1 MTRTGTHAEQS
12 PPVRSARLRVP
23 GLIART
29 LRRPLAAIAAVY
41 LVILVA
47 ATIFAPLLAPYPPD
61 SENLLNELSGPTG
74 SHLLGTDELG
84 RDVLSRLLY
93 GGRLTLGASVEAV
106 VVFVVVG
113 VPLGLAAGFL
123 GGWLDRAIMY
133 VTELLLSI
141 PGLLLILVVAAVFP
155 GKLLLLMIVLGLVAT
170 PSIVRVVRSSVLSVR
185 RELYVVAARV
195 VGSSRRQILRR
206 HILAR
211 IAGPVIVQSTV
222 FAASAIVIEAILGY
236 LSLDASP
243 PTPTWGSMMAE
254 GAQEIATQAW
264 LIVPTGT
271 VLALTVLALGVLG
284 DAFRDASVE
293 QWSSVREVR
302 RRPGAPRRGG
312 HRTTAGDRAASRTDN
327 QVGRPDAV
335 LSVRHLSVAFPRP
348 QGEVNVVE
356 GVSFDVMRAEIVG
369 VVGESGC
376 GKSATANAI
385 LGVLPGNG
393 KVTGGEILFQGKDLV
408 SLKRKEQRGVR
419 GRQIAVVSQDPM
431 LSLDPNFTVG
441 DQLQEAVHRH
451 LGISRSLARRRAVE
465 LLSRVRLAEPE
476 LVMRQ
481 RPYEL
486 SGGMAQRVC
495 IAIALAGDPI
505 LLIADEPTTALDVTV
520 QAEIL
525 DLFSALRNDAGLSVL
540 LISHDW
546 GVIADVCDRVLVMYA
561 GEIVE
566 EAEVEEM
573 FDRALHPY
581 SAGLMAA
588 NPHLASPGDRLPSI
602 PGIVPSPE
610 DWPPGCHFFERCR
623 YAQADCSAEAIH
635 LLRVGE
641 GRTSRCIHVSNL
653 IAGRR

>member
-1 MTRTGTHAEQS
+1 MTTTGSSAGEDPQ
-12 PPVRSARLRVP
+12 PRSAQLRVP
-23 GLIART
+23 SLIART
-29 LRRPLAAIAAVY
+29 LRRPLAAIAAAY

-47 ATIFAPLLAPYPPD
+47 ATVCAPLLVPYPPD

-74 SHLLGTDELG
+74 SHLFGTDELG

-93 GGRLTLGASVEAV
+93 GGRLTLGASLEAV
-106 VVFVVVG
+106 VVFIVVG

-123 GGWLDRAIMY
+123 GGWLDRAVMY

-141 PGLLLILVVAAVFP
+141 PGLLLLLVVAAVFP

-170 PSIVRVVRSSVLSVR
+170 PSVVRVVRSSVLSVR

-222 FAASAIVIEAILGY
+222 FAASALVIEAILGY

-293 QWSSVREVR
+293 PWSSVRDVR
-302 RRPGAPRRGG
+302 RRPGTGRQTV
-312 HRTTAGDRAASRTDN
+312 HRVTAADNAASRTDD
-327 QVGRPDAV
+327 QTGRPDAL
-335 LSVRHLSVAFPRP
+335 LSVRDLSVTFPRP
-348 QGEVNVVE
+348 GGEVNVVE
-356 GVSFDVMRAEIVG
+356 GVSFDVMRGEIVG

-393 KVTGGEILFQGKDLV
+393 RVAAGRILFQDEDLI

-419 GRQIAVVSQDPM
+419 GRQIALVSQDPM
-431 LSLDPNFTVG
+431 LSLDANFTIG
-441 DQLQEAVHRH
+441 DQLQEAVRRH
-451 LGISRSLARRRAVE
+451 LGISRSLARQRAVE
-465 LLSRVRLAEPE
+465 LLNRVRLAEPE
-476 LVMRQ
+476 QVMRQ
-481 RPYEL
+481 RAYEL

-495 IAIALAGDPI
+495 IAIALAGDPK

-525 DLFSALRNDAGLSVL
+525 DLFSVLRNDVGLSVL

-566 EAEVEEM
+566 EADVEKI
-573 FDRALHPY
+573 FGQALHPY

-602 PGIVPSPE
+602 PGIVPPPE
-610 DWPPGCHFFERCR
+610 GWPSGCHFYERCL
-623 YAQADCSAEAIH
+623 YARADCSAAAIH
-635 LLRVGE
+635 LLRVGD
-641 GRTSRCIHVSNL
+641 GRRSRCIHVSDL
-653 IAGRR
+653 VAGER